1 MRELS
6 PAVQLAAA
14 KATFE
19 RTKSLVGALSQMAS
33 DVVLGAAEHA
43 QGFGII
49 TARYR
54 ITEKGLASEVTIRNP
69 DGFAATRTFYL
80 RELLNPPP
88 ERIALNPKYRP
99 VSQKQV
105 AEQLATETDFQS
117 DRTVHTAVLMSLGHE
132 EGSDRNWM
140 YLFLRDKEDPDLV
153 RLVAIRLPD
162 DKAEALAFRDRML
175 EAAGLKG
182 AISPEDPFGRII
194 LRGDSASITPE
205 AVAAAARNG
214 LFGVGAGELASL
226 GSDGFEVIQ
235 QRQAA
240 EIEALTREMLEQL
253 DAAEL
258 DTIGEKLELAM
269 QLAGRYLL
277 GALGPDKGSRSDDG
291 PDGSDAGGASDAQ
304 ADGLLE
310 RASAADQEAV
320 NLAAMTASEMDAAT
334 IDSASEFVAQEDLET
349 EWIRESEAES
359 GADSELELNNDQ
371 EELDPYLTA
380 EVEGGDEGYEPVQA
394 EQLELEATGLTAD
407 GTRESEAESGSDS
420 ELELKKDQEELD
432 PYLSAEVESG
442 DDGYEPVQSDQL
454 ELELAELTE
463 SRQAQAEEDDDS
475 QLNLI
480 LDLSPDNESDSK
492 EKEAEGGDGEEALL
506 EGQELSEEERLL
518 QLIEELGG
526 DVSLLSSEPG
536 EVSPLGLLIADGE
549 LPAFSE
555 LGELSELMLAAEIT
569 DAVSAD
575 YDEDRDEGQDLDQVD
590 GAELEKEDGAA
601 LESEDPSGAVESG
614 AEASDA
620 ADDREPE
627 AAQTG
632 AGVGA
637 DGESEEL
644 SNEEVIGDLLE
655 LQASAEGFPGALS
668 DPDELDAA
676 SEDEETELDEEAQAE
691 ADAEA
696 NGAESSELDAVISRG
711 LGSNRS
717 ARRRA
722 ALRVLNRLRY
732 QAERL
737 GVDVFELMKLR
748 QRRGLK
754 RLWFE
759 QLIFALARE
768 MKFTFEQRQALA
780 RELELS
786 SSDFDDIRQAEL
798 SVRRELHVRKLKTK
812 PSQRLV
818 DPLVSA

>member
-19 RTKSLVGALSQMAS
+19 RTQSLVGALSQMAS

-43 QGFGII
+43 QGFGVI

-105 AEQLATETDFQS
+105 AEQLATETDFQR
-117 DRTVHTAVLMSLGHE
+117 DRTAHTAVLMSLGHE

-140 YLFLRDKEDPDLV
+140 YLFLRDKDDPDLV
-153 RLVAIRLPD
+153 RLVAIRVPD
-162 DKAEALAFRDRML
+162 DKSEALAFRDRML

-182 AISPEDPFGRII
+182 AISPEDPFGRIV
-194 LRGDSASITPE
+194 LRGDSPSITPE
-205 AVAAAARNG
+205 AVAAAAQNG

-258 DTIGEKLELAM
+258 DTIDEKLELAM

-291 PDGSDAGGASDAQ
+291 PDGSDAGGASAAQ

-310 RASAADQEAV
+310 RASAADQEAI
-320 NLAAMTASEMDAAT
+320 NLAAMTASDLDA
-334 IDSASEFVAQEDLET
+334 ASEFVAQEEEDRISAGLAQEDLAT
-349 EWIRESEAES
+349 EWVRE
-359 GADSELELNNDQ
+359 
-371 EELDPYLTA
+371 T
-380 EVEGGDEGYEPVQA
+380 
-394 EQLELEATGLTAD
+394 
-407 GTRESEAESGSDS
+407 EAESGSDS
-420 ELELKKDQEELD
+420 ELELKSEQEELD
-432 PYLSAEVESG
+432 PYITAEVESG
-442 DDGYEPVQSDQL
+442 DKGYEPVQTEQL
-454 ELELAELTE
+454 ELDIAELTAATE
-463 SRQAQAEEDDDS
+463 DEAEKEEDS
-475 QLNLI
+475 QLSLV
-480 LDLSPDNESDSK
+480 LDLSSENESDTK
-492 EKEAEGGDGEEALL
+492 EKDEESGDGEQVELIEA
-506 EGQELSEEERLL
+506 QELSEDERLL

-526 DVSLLSSEPG
+526 DTSLLSSEPG
-536 EVSPLGLLIADGE
+536 EVSPLGVLIADGE

-555 LGELSELMLAAEIT
+555 LGEFSELMLAAEIT

-575 YDEDRDEGQDLDQVD
+575 YNDEEDLDD
-590 GAELEKEDGAA
+590 GN
-601 LESEDPSGAVESG
+601 AVEIDADKL
-614 AEASDA
+614 AEAGLGDN
-620 ADDREPE
+620 E
-627 AAQTG
+627 ATDF
-632 AGVGA
+632 VNRDA
-637 DGESEEL
+637 DGEVSDEVIGGEPEGDPASSTEARTNEDAAEL
-644 SNEEVIGDLLE
+644 SNEELIGDLLE
-655 LQASAEGFPGALS
+655 LQASSEGLSGPLSESDDGEHANRDGVGGTEDEVDENEELREEQPEAEEDGETAPS
-668 DPDELDAA
+668 ELDAA
-676 SEDEETELDEEAQAE
+676 LA
-691 ADAEA
+691 
-696 NGAESSELDAVISRG
+696 RG

-748 QRRGLK
+748 QRRALK

-768 MKFTFEQRQALA
+768 MKFTFEQRQSLA

-818 DPLVSA
+818 DPMVST